1 MACAA
6 DDSLIDRVRNI
17 FQREYVRH
25 HQDSHVLHFGAYP
38 ERNCPDYKST
48 IFFQSTYPISVN
60 VLAVTTQSY
69 KFSDVWV
76 QSAVQ

>member
-17 FQREYVRH
+17 FQHEYVRH

-38 ERNCPDYKST
+38 EKNCPGYKST
-48 IFFQSTYPISVN
+48 FFFSEHVSYERECISGYN
-60 VLAVTTQSY
+60 TII
-69 KFSDVWV
+69 
-76 QSAVQ
+76 